1 MPPPPSIE
9 SSGTAVAPGSAPPRA
24 LPDEPG
30 WALFLDLDGTL
41 CHYRSDPAEV
51 ALDEAQRALLR
62 SLALRLA
69 GALCVLSGRAPDDL
83 DRALGDLPVPRRA
96 GHGAATPQDT
106 DAATRQALAAAGAAL
121 ESLATLHPG
130 TWCEHKPAGCALH
143 YRDAP
148 HFAERLTEEVR
159 RGAERWPELR
169 LLEGRCVLEF
179 IPLHASKAHALRAL
193 MQAPPFA
200 GRLPVV
206 AGDDV
211 TDEDAFVAAAALGG
225 FGIAVGSRRS
235 PAARYRLHDP
245 DALDGWLRG
254 LAFSPEEPTHA

>member
-1 MPPPPSIE
+1 MPPPPSIA
-9 SSGTAVAPGSAPPRA
+9 SSGPAAAPAAAPPRA
-24 LPDEPG
+24 LPGEPG

-41 CHYRSDPAEV
+41 CHYLSDPAEV

-69 GALCVLSGRAPDDL
+69 GAVCVLSGRAPDDL
-83 DRALGDLPVPRRA
+83 DRALGDLPVARRA
-96 GHGAATPQDT
+96 GHGAAATA
-106 DAATRQALAAAGAAL
+106 DAGTRQALQVAGAAL
-121 ESLATLHPG
+121 DSLAARHPG
-130 TWCEHKPAGCALH
+130 TWCERKPAGCALH

-148 HFAERLTEEVR
+148 HFAERLTDEVR
-159 RGAERWPELR
+159 RAAGRWPELR

-200 GRLPVV
+200 GRVPVV

-235 PAARYRLHDP
+235 PAARYRLRDP
-245 DALDGWLRG
+245 DALDAWLRG
-254 LAFSPEEPTHA
+254 LAFAPEEPTHA